1 MSLSMQQPARR
12 SGPCDL
18 GGRCQRS
25 DQGLLWSWSCPEWS
39 ASLEFS
45 AGAPLPAL
53 SPSWQFNTV
62 YCADYLESH
71 WCNKHPCRQRLG
83 GARWDQAERARR
95 RDEQVCPSLLAHVL
109 LPRSQNLL
117 VVRQKWGVGYPHA
130 WRHYL
135 VHFTCGPS
143 PFRKFQVLVWVNRIN
158 RMQMKRLL
166 KC

>member
-1 MSLSMQQPARR
+1 MSISIQQPARR

-18 GGRCQRS
+18 WGGCQHS
-25 DQGLLWSWSCPEWS
+25 DQGLLRSCPGRS

-62 YCADYLESH
+62 YCADYIESH
-71 WCNKHPCRQRLG
+71 WCNKHPCRQCLG
-83 GARWDQAERARR
+83 GAQWDQVERARR
-95 RDEQVCPSLLAHVL
+95 RDRQVRSSLLAHVL
-109 LPRSQNLL
+109 LPPPSQNLW
-117 VVRQKWGVGYPHA
+117 VVREKWGVGCLHT
-130 WRHYL
+130 WRHDL
-135 VHFTCGPS
+135 VHFTCGLS

>member
-1 MSLSMQQPARR
+1 MSISMQQPARR
-12 SGPCDL
+12 SSPCDL
-18 GGRCQRS
+18 GGRCQHS
-25 DQGLLWSWSCPEWS
+25 DQGLLWSCPGRS

-71 WCNKHPCRQRLG
+71 WCNKHPCRLCLR
-83 GARWDQAERARR
+83 GARWDQVERACPKERR
-95 RDEQVCPSLLAHVL
+95 AGVL
-109 LPRSQNLL
+109 KPPCSWFAATESEPLSSE
-117 VVRQKWGVGYPHA
+117 A
-130 WRHYL
+130 WDTRTHEGFTL
-135 VHFTCGPS
+135 FTCGLS